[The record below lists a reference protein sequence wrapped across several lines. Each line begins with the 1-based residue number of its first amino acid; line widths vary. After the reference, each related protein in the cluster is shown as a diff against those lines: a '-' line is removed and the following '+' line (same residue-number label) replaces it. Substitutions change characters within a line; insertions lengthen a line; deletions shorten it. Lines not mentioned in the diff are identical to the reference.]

1 MSVGVSCGL
10 DLPGGWT
17 VTDQSLG
24 QLVRH
29 YLWPK
34 CHEMDIRSMLMILSS
49 YLTFAVIFDWSNSD
63 QWENHNWKRK
73 SG

>member
-1 MSVGVSCGL
+1 MLVGVSCGL

-17 VTDQSLG
+17 VTYQSPG

-34 CHEMDIRSMLMILSS
+34 CHEMDIRSMLMIL
-49 YLTFAVIFDWSNSD
+49 LTFAVIFDPD